1 LAKITAVDP
10 ELGADFLR
18 ALYLVFKISK
28 HFKPPPPGARAFVED
43 DEEPYQE
50 RFPGPNVEPRAIAEL
65 TVFLSNH
72 WSAFPWR
79 GFLCAC
85 LSEFLTVTHNA
96 LWLVTEGKPAHQVA
110 AELTMWD
117 DEELS
122 SEHSSFM
129 VLIRRL
135 RDQHSE
141 EEQARD
147 VRKMRAASLALKIAG
162 QLIRSLTMAVH
173 DLNGEKGITT
183 GDHHDAS
190 KVTIKAITKFERSLV
205 VSFI

>member
-1 LAKITAVDP
+1 
-10 ELGADFLR
+10 
-18 ALYLVFKISK
+18 
-28 HFKPPPPGARAFVED
+28 
-43 DEEPYQE
+43 
-50 RFPGPNVEPRAIAEL
+50 
-65 TVFLSNH
+65 
-72 WSAFPWR
+72 
-79 GFLCAC
+79 
-85 LSEFLTVTHNA
+85 
-96 LWLVTEGKPAHQVA
+96 
-110 AELTMWD
+110 MWD

-173 DLNGEKGITT
+173 DLNGEGGITT
-183 GDHHDAS
+183 DTHHDAS
-190 KVTIKAITKFERSLV
+190 KFTMKAITKFERSLV
-205 VSFI
+205 VIILFGSNCRTPPVNTHIHTYTHTHTHTHT